1 MKKCKF
7 LLVFSLILV
16 LSLSLAAC
24 GNDKDFT
31 PDLSDLPD
39 IPQMDSEEL
48 LEDFVPDP
56 FNRIFLKKGEKEE
69 AYHAS
74 FVLSNGGECYS
85 TDENVATVSSS
96 GVITGRGKG
105 CAYIFVVESEDSP
118 FANNFGKDPS
128 QRDVAITQVYVGAS
142 GAMEFE
148 KTVLDNVPSFVK
160 TFFIIIITIAIL
172 GMAGGIFFF
181 IFVYKKAQSQQNDN
195 MNYQMNG
202 NYGGNYGVNP
212 GVNSGVNPG
221 VNDPNFTPP
230 PVQPT
235 GTIFC
240 RNCGERLAP
249 GSGFCPYCGTKL

>member
-24 GNDKDFT
+24 GNEEAFV
-31 PDLSDLPD
+31 PDLSELPE
-39 IPQMDSEEL
+39 IPHMDAEEL
-48 LEDFVPDP
+48 IEDFVPDS
-56 FNRIFLKKGEKEE
+56 FNVLFLKSGEKEK
-69 AYHAS
+69 ARSAD

-128 QRDVAITQVYVGAS
+128 QRRVEITQVYVDAPAS
-142 GAMEFE
+142 MEFE
-148 KTVLDNVPSFVK
+148 KSVLDSAPSFIK
-160 TFFIIIITIAIL
+160 PFFVIMIIVAIA
-172 GMAGGIFFF
+172 GMGGVIFFF
-181 IFVYKKAQSQQNDN
+181 FYVMKKSQSQQNNN
-195 MNYQMNG
+195 MNYQMN
-202 NYGGNYGVNP
+202 GNYGVNP

-221 VNDPNFTPP
+221 VNDPGFTPP

-235 GTIFC
+235 GTMFC

-249 GSGFCPYCGTKL
+249 GTGFCPYCGTKL